1 MIVFVF
7 DSKSEIVSGCTVTSS
22 ASVGRSWK
30 IGDSAAFCLSSF
42 TCSITVANRAALS
55 NCSRVKSK
63 SVYITQLEN
72 KPVNSN

>member
-1 MIVFVF
+1 
-7 DSKSEIVSGCTVTSS
+7 
-22 ASVGRSWK
+22 
-30 IGDSAAFCLSSF
+30 LSSF